1 MGRRPASNSER
12 LAPYP
17 DSESV
22 DRPPSCELVGVEA
35 PQRLEETLGIS
46 RRFDHIVIWRLAS
59 DYIAD
64 FPS

>member
-22 DRPPSCELVGVEA
+22 DRPPSCELVGVES

-46 RRFDHIVIWRLAS
+46 RRFDHIVI
-59 DYIAD
+59 
-64 FPS
+64 